1 MYASNC
7 GIQLIYAEMRS
18 TSLNHSPRYKI
29 SKIYLMHS
37 LFLDKAICTKYSFA
51 HWNRTVSFTYLL
63 RSNSTKAADLSP
75 VVSFVS

>member
-7 GIQLIYAEMRS
+7 GIQLIYAEMLYFLPS
-18 TSLNHSPRYKI
+18 YFPRYKI

-37 LFLDKAICTKYSFA
+37 LFLDKAICTKYSFT
-51 HWNRTVSFTYLL
+51 HCNSTVSFTYLL